1 MAQEANGLTDQE
13 RLRVLEIGQKVL
25 TDQMADIAVENRDM
39 GQRIEEAV
47 TRGVQAGL
55 EAGLPRALEKLI
67 EQKKREAA
75 EGTGRWLWGVVKDTV
90 IRWGLILALVISIG
104 KFAGWPLAAQVWDAI
119 TGAKK

>member
-1 MAQEANGLTDQE
+1 MAPETHQLNEAE
-13 RLRVLEIGQKVL
+13 RLRILEIGQRVL
-25 TDQMADIAVENRDM
+25 SDQMAEVAVENRDM

-75 EGTGRWLWGVVKDTV
+75 EGTGRWVWGIVKDTV
-90 IRWGLILALVISIG
+90 IRWGLILALIVSIG